1 MPTDE
6 EIEAELATLS
16 DDDVL
21 AIWLSAPDHEHPTR
35 REKIAIGECER
46 RGIDF

>member
-1 MPTDE
+1 MATDE
-6 EIEAELATLS
+6 DIEAELAMLS
-16 DDDVL
+16 DAQVL

-35 REKIAIGECER
+35 REEIAIGECER